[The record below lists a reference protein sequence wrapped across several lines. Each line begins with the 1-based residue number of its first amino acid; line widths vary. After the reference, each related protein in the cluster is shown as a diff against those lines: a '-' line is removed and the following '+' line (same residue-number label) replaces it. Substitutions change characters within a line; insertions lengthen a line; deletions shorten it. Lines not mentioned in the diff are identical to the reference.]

1 MTAAC
6 SGVRNRVLTY
16 RHVSAVCSEPNDARS
31 VLERPRL
38 ARRGRCEGLKAQSAQ
53 HWIQV
58 PKDARSLIEVAV
70 NVHVSQLRG
79 VHLQEGVEGGTVV
92 QRVESRDGERRQE
105 RKAVTEHRLQARRV
119 RLAHS
124 K

>member
-1 MTAAC
+1 MTAAYF
-6 SGVRNRVLTY
+6 GVRNRVLTY

-79 VHLQEGVEGGTVV
+79 VHRTLLSCKEWSPVMEKDVKRG
-92 QRVESRDGERRQE
+92 
-105 RKAVTEHRLQARRV
+105 RL
-119 RLAHS
+119 
-124 K
+124 